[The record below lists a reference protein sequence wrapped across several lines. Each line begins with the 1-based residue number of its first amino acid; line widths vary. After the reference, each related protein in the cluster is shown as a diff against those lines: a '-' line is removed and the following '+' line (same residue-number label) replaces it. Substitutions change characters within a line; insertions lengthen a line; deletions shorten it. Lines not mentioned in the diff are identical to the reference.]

1 MDMRISLVCWS
12 LTGHTAEMAGEI
24 GKGIEE
30 AGAEYRIFNLR
41 EGEADAEYVS
51 SSSGLIIGTPVYLA
65 SGVWQIHKW
74 LGEDS
79 AGINLSGKLGG
90 AFATAHFA
98 QGGADTAIMDILG
111 MMLVKGMLVYSGGG
125 SYGLPFI
132 HHGPVALDKV
142 GDHYDES
149 RSAFRIF
156 GSRFAGKAREL
167 FS

>member
-1 MDMRISLVCWS
+1 ML
-12 LTGHTAEMAGEI
+12 EP
-24 GKGIEE
+24 
-30 AGAEYRIFNLR
+30 YRAYGRDGRRDR
-41 EGEADAEYVS
+41 EGNRGSWGGV
-51 SSSGLIIGTPVYLA
+51 PYLQPEGRGGRRGICLVFVRA
-65 SGVWQIHKW
+65 GVWQIHKW

-79 AGINLSGKLGG
+79 AGIYLSGKLGG

-142 GDHYDES
+142 GNHYDES